1 MKFNLN
7 KIAIYFLKN
16 VLLIFGIVL
25 IGILVFPFPLI
36 IVKLFNSDLVIR
48 TYLLIGIFSIYLIA
62 VPFIYSLFLSFK
74 ILTEIEKTNFFSLT
88 VIDHLKN
95 IKWSSLIISLIFLID
110 LPFVYLIADFDD
122 APGLILFNAFFIGM
136 ALVSF
141 FFAEVLK
148 NIVSNQIEKNII

>member
-25 IGILVFPFPLI
+25 IGILVYPFPLI

-74 ILTEIEKTNFFSLT
+74 ILNEIEKWRELLARNIALRNPTLSQRELNFAVQQT
-88 VIDHLKN
+88 IDR
-95 IKWSSLIISLIFLID
+95 IVFLRICED
-110 LPFVYLIADFDD
+110 RGMVKYNYFFYFFNRFTFCSFDC
-122 APGLILFNAFFIGM
+122 
-136 ALVSF
+136 
-141 FFAEVLK
+141 
-148 NIVSNQIEKNII
+148 

>member
-122 APGLILFNAFFIGM
+122 APGLIFFNAFFVGM

-141 FFAEVLK
+141 FFAELLK
-148 NIVSNQIEKNII
+148 NIVSNQIENK